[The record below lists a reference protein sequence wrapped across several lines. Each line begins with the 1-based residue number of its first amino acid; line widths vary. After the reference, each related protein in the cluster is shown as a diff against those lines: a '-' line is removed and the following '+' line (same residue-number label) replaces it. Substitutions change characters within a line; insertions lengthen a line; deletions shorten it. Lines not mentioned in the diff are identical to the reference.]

1 MPRRAMTGRVGGLV
15 RGAGVVWIA
24 LTWSGMAWGQMQ
36 EGGGAGEARGEA
48 RGVAGG
54 VVRPL
59 SAEQRK
65 HIAALDSSVL
75 RERESAMA
83 ALRTSPLLTLDQL
96 EGVLSGEALSPEQY
110 NRLRVVAKEQFVSS
124 PRAAL
129 GVQFDDIGSRSSE
142 GVPIARTIEGFDSE
156 RVLKSGDVMYA
167 MSGVRVT
174 SLDDARKIITSHDP
188 GERMTIHLF
197 RNGDPLIV
205 RATLGSFEDLE
216 RRPERGRNFGVG
228 GVGLNRGGRGSDV
241 MDAAWEI
248 RLARV
253 MGTRLEGV
261 RAIDPGI
268 GVAEYSAMEGEL
280 ARVVERRETREQV
293 KTVARP
299 DGMGE
304 KADGWPRVVAGG
316 GVGGVVGIE
325 ATAEFSGSGR
335 ATPEYE
341 AALLAQRNQLQLEL
355 NNINMMM
362 MQAPLDPKKR
372 QALAQQSMRVRV
384 MIMELDGK
392 LAKEKM
398 NRMAPPPKP

>member
-1 MPRRAMTGRVGGLV
+1 
-15 RGAGVVWIA
+15 
-24 LTWSGMAWGQMQ
+24 
-36 EGGGAGEARGEA
+36 
-48 RGVAGG
+48 
-54 VVRPL
+54 
-59 SAEQRK
+59 
-65 HIAALDSSVL
+65 
-75 RERESAMA
+75 MA

-197 RNGDPLIV
+197 RNGEPLIV

-253 MGTRLEGV
+253 MGTRLEGA

-299 DGMGE
+299 DGMGA
-304 KADGWPRVVAGG
+304 KADEWPGVVAGG
-316 GVGGVVGIE
+316 GAGGVVGIE

-335 ATPEYE
+335 ATPENE

-372 QALAQQSMRVRV
+372 QALAQQSMRVRM

>member
-1 MPRRAMTGRVGGLV
+1 V
-15 RGAGVVWIA
+15 RGAAAVWIA
-24 LTWSGMAWGQMQ
+24 LSWSGMAWGQML
-36 EGGGAGEARGEA
+36 EGGVAGAA

-54 VVRPL
+54 ADRPL
-59 SAEQRK
+59 SAEDRK
-65 HIAALDSSVL
+65 HIAELDSSVL
-75 RERESAMA
+75 RVRESAMS
-83 ALRTSPLLTLDQL
+83 ALRNSPLLTLDQL
-96 EGVLSGEALSPEQY
+96 EGVLSGERLSPEQF
-110 NRLRVVAKEQFVSS
+110 NRLGVLAKERFVSS

-129 GVQFDDIGSRSSE
+129 GVQFDDFGARSSE
-142 GVPIARTIEGFDSE
+142 GVPIARTIEGFDSV

-174 SLDDARKIITSHDP
+174 SLEDARKIITSHDP

-197 RNGDPLIV
+197 RNGEPLIV
-205 RATLGSFEDLE
+205 RATLGNFEDLE
-216 RRPERGRNFGVG
+216 RRPERGRNVGVG
-228 GVGLNRGGRGSDV
+228 GGGGNRGGRGSDV

-253 MGTRLEGV
+253 MGTKMERAE
-261 RAIDPGI
+261 AIDPGV

-280 ARVVERRETREQV
+280 GRVVDLQEKRERV
-293 KTVARP
+293 KTVARQ

-304 KADGWPRVVAGG
+304 EVDRGPGIVAGG
-316 GVGGVVGIE
+316 GAGGVVGIE

-335 ATPEYE
+335 ATPENE
-341 AALLAQRNQLQLEL
+341 AALQAQRSSLQLEL

-362 MQAPLDPKKR
+362 MQAQLDPKKR

-398 NRMAPPPKP
+398 NRRTPPKP